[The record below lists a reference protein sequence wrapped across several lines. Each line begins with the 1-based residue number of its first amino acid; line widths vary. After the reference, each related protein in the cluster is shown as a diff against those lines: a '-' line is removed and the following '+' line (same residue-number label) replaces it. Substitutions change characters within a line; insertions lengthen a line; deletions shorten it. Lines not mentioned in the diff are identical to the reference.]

1 MPKTT
6 GKKMSRAYTPS
17 ISKNDIELLVSARHW
32 DPFSVLGMHEVKVNG
47 RKRIAIRV
55 LAPGSNSVT
64 ILEQVP
70 EKSDGTASDTIRHQ
84 MKPVHPD
91 GLYEKLLPIGRSFIN
106 YLLEIDDTSGNKR
119 VVKDVYTFLPVL
131 TDYELHLFGEGRF
144 NKLSEKFGA
153 YIEHCGEKGVLYA
166 VWAPNAVS
174 VSVIGEMNWWDARV
188 HQMRNRGTTGVWE
201 LFIPDVPPGT
211 PYKFRIVSNIN
222 GSELYKADPFA
233 RFSQVRPRTASV
245 TFDTAAY
252 QWQDEEWMAR
262 RESANS
268 FSAPISI
275 YEVHLGSWMRS
286 HHDEHGW
293 MSYKELAEKLTAHVK
308 DMGFTHVEL
317 LPIMEHP
324 FDGSWGYQV
333 TGFHSPTSRF
343 GTPHD
348 FQYLVDKLHQNGIGV
363 ILDWVP
369 AHFPNDFHGL
379 GLFDGTHLY
388 EHADPRL
395 GVHRDWDTLIFNFG
409 RREVSNFLISNA
421 LYWLK
426 FFHLDGLRVDA
437 VASMLYLDYSRK
449 EGEWLPNKYG
459 GRENLDA
466 IDFIKRFNEIAYG
479 SFPGTMTIAE
489 ESTAWPGVSHP
500 VYTGGLGFG
509 MKWNMGWMHD
519 MLEYMSKDPIHRKFH
534 HNNLTFSL
542 LYAFNENF
550 ILPLSHDEVVHGK
563 GSLLGK
569 MPGDEWQRFANLR
582 LLYAYMFGHPGKML
596 MFMGG
601 EIGQY
606 SEWDHDSN
614 LDWHLLAYK
623 PHSSLMRFL
632 RDLNL
637 VYRSEPSMYEVDNSF
652 EGFRWIDF
660 RDSDSGIVA
669 FVRFAR
675 NSADHTV
682 FIFNFTPLVRRNYRI
697 GMPSG
702 RLYKVLVNS
711 DKDVYFGSGAGSV
724 EPIMTDPIPWH
735 GFDHSVMPDIPP
747 LGALI
752 LKPE

>member
-1 MPKTT
+1 MPKTSA
-6 GKKMSRAYTPS
+6 KKKKPAYIPS
-17 ISKNDIELLVSARHW
+17 ISKEDIELIVRARHW
-32 DPFSVLGMHEVKVNG
+32 DPFSALGMHEVKVKG
-47 RKRIAIRV
+47 RKRVAVRV
-55 LAPGSNSVT
+55 MAPGSVGVT
-64 ILEQVP
+64 VLEQKQDP
-70 EKSDGTASDTIRHQ
+70 GGDSENDTRRYP
-84 MKPVHPD
+84 MTLVHHE
-91 GLYEKLLPIGRSFIN
+91 GLYELLLPARKTFFS
-106 YLLEIDDTSGNKR
+106 YTLEIDDTTGNRR
-119 VVKDVYTFLPVL
+119 VIKDPYTFLPTL
-131 TDYELHLFGEGRF
+131 TDYELHLFGEGSF
-144 NKLSEKFGA
+144 HKLSEKFGA
-153 YIEHCGEKGVLYA
+153 YLEHEGEKGVLFA
-166 VWAPNAVS
+166 VWAPNAES
-174 VSVIGEMNWWDARV
+174 VSVVGEMNWWDARV
-188 HQMRNRGTTGVWE
+188 HQLRNRGTTGVWE
-201 LFIPDVPPGT
+201 LFIPDIPPGT
-211 PYKFRIVSNIN
+211 QYKFRIVSKTD

-245 TFDTAAY
+245 TFDTEAY
-252 QWQDEEWMAR
+252 RWEDEEWMTH
-262 RESANS
+262 RESKNS
-268 FSAPISI
+268 FSAPVSI
-275 YEVHLGSWMRS
+275 YEVHLGSWMRPE
-286 HHDEHGW
+286 EHKSGW
-293 MSYKELAEKLTAHVK
+293 MSYRELADKLTAHVK
-308 DMGFTHVEL
+308 ETGFTHVEL
-317 LPIMEHP
+317 LPILEHP

-348 FQYLVDKLHQNGIGV
+348 FQYLVDTLHRNGIGV

-369 AHFPNDFHGL
+369 AHFPDDFHGL

-388 EHADPRL
+388 EHEDPRL

-459 GRENLDA
+459 GRENLEA
-466 IDFIKRFNEIAYG
+466 IDFIKRFNEIIYG
-479 SFPGTMTIAE
+479 SFPGVMTIAE

-500 VYTGGLGFG
+500 VYAGGLGFG

-519 MLEYMSKDPIHRKFH
+519 MLNYMSKDPIHRKFH
-534 HNNLTFSL
+534 HSNLTFSL

-563 GSLLGK
+563 GSLLGR

-582 LLYAYMFGHPGKML
+582 LLYTYMFAHPGKKL
-596 MFMGG
+596 IFMGG

-606 SEWDHDSN
+606 AEWDHDSE
-614 LDWHLLAYK
+614 LDWGLLAYK
-623 PHSSLMRFL
+623 PHNSLKRFL

-637 VYRSEPSMYEVDNSF
+637 VYRAEPSMYEVDNSF

-660 RDSDSGIVA
+660 RDSETGIVA
-669 FVRFAR
+669 FIRYAKD
-675 NSADHTV
+675 STDHTV
-682 FIFNFTPLVRRNYRI
+682 FIFNFTPLARHDYRI

-711 DKDVYFGSGAGSV
+711 DKDVYFGSGAGSM
-724 EPIMTDPIPWH
+724 ETIRTDPVPWH
-735 GFDHSVMPDIPP
+735 GFDHSAKPFIPP